1 MRAHRTIQRNLYGYL
16 RGELSAE
23 DQREIENHLKSCVAC
38 GKELQSLRE
47 AMDLLTQK
55 VRKPSEGRTE
65 LYWQQFAEKVE
76 RRIQTQSSEGSSSF
90 VARLLDLLVE
100 NRKPIG
106 FGLVSALSL
115 MVLAFTVWSLWIKAP
130 MPAQIASETASQ
142 GSNGMHDNVLRS
154 SMELRADNYLEQSK
168 MLLIGIMNTETKSL
182 VESKS
187 TFEHQR
193 AMSRVLVRES
203 QEISSGL
210 TDPSQQRLKE
220 LVSDLG
226 LILIQIANLESKQ
239 GVEGVEIVKG
249 GVERNGI
256 LFKINLEEIQRA
268 SQPSP
273 NKGIDKQSKST
284 S

>member
-1 MRAHRTIQRNLYGYL
+1 
-16 RGELSAE
+16 
-23 DQREIENHLKSCVAC
+23 
-38 GKELQSLRE
+38 
-47 AMDLLTQK
+47 
-55 VRKPSEGRTE
+55 
-65 LYWQQFAEKVE
+65 
-76 RRIQTQSSEGSSSF
+76 
-90 VARLLDLLVE
+90 
-100 NRKPIG
+100 
-106 FGLVSALSL
+106 
-115 MVLAFTVWSLWIKAP
+115 
-130 MPAQIASETASQ
+130 
-142 GSNGMHDNVLRS
+142 
-154 SMELRADNYLEQSK
+154 MELRADNYLEQSK
-168 MLLIGIMNTETKSL
+168 MLLIGIMNTEAKSL

-210 TDPSQQRLKE
+210 TDPSQQQLRD

-226 LILIQIANLESKQ
+226 LILIQIANLESKH